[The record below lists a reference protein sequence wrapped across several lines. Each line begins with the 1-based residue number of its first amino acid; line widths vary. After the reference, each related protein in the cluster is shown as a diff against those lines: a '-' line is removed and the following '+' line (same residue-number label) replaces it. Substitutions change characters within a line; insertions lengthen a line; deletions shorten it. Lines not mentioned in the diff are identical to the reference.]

1 MSARIYEL
9 SFDGYRLG
17 LFPSEAEARQQAGY
31 MPKGSYT
38 IREWGVDGEY
48 LTFDPT
54 TNKVFDFNN

>member
-17 LFPSEAEARQQAGY
+17 LFPTEAAAREQAQFL
-31 MPKGSYT
+31 PKGVYT
-38 IREWGVDGEY
+38 VREWGVDGEY

-54 TNKVFDFNN
+54 MNVKYEFNN

>member
-1 MSARIYEL
+1 MNTKIYEL

-17 LFPSEAEARQQAGY
+17 LFPTEVEARQQAGY

-54 TNKVFDFNN
+54 MNAAYEFNN

>member
-17 LFPSEAEARQQAGY
+17 FYPTEAEARHHAAY
-31 MPKGSYT
+31 MPKGSYA

-54 TNKVFDFNN
+54 MNVRYEFNN

>member
-17 LFPSEAEARQQAGY
+17 FYPTEAEARQRAGY

-54 TNKVFDFNN
+54 MNVKYKFNN